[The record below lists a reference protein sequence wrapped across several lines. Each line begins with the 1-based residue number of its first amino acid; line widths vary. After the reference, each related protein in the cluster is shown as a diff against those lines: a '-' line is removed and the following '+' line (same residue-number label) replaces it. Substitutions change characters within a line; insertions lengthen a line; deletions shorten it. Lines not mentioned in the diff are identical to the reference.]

1 MGWRTDM
8 NEQHPN
14 SLAAHVLLDIPRP
27 AKRLI
32 ALAVDAALCVFTVW
46 LALCL
51 RLEQWVRLEPAHWWA
66 VAGAIVLALPVF
78 IRFGLYRAIFRY
90 AGWNAMMSLAQAMAV
105 YGLFFATV
113 FTVISVPGVPR
124 SVGIVQP
131 LLLGAFI
138 GLSRV
143 AVRYWLGGLYR
154 TMLHRKTLPGVLI
167 YGAGTSGRQLAA
179 ALARSNEQRLI
190 GFIDDNPALQNN
202 HLDGRRVHRPQDLEQ
217 LIRDEGV
224 TDVLLAI
231 PSAARQ
237 ERLRIVERL
246 RPLPVH
252 VRTLPAMADLAAGRA
267 QFSDLR
273 ELDIEDLLGRAPV
286 APDVELLRLLI
297 TGRVVAVTGA
307 GGSIGSELCRQ
318 ILACEPTTLLLVEH
332 SEYALYQIHQE
343 LTAQAGDRTAIIP
356 LLASV
361 QNKAR
366 MSEILQA
373 WRPHT
378 LYHAAAYK
386 HVPLVEHNPVEGL
399 RNNVWGTWNTA
410 RAAQAAGVR
419 HFVLISTDKAVRP
432 TNIMGASKR
441 LAELVLQAMAT
452 HSPGTTF
459 SMVRFGNVLGSSGS
473 VVPLFRQQI
482 ASGGPITLTHPDITR
497 YFMTI
502 PEAAQLVIQAGAM
515 AQGGDVFV
523 LDMGAPVR
531 IIDLAHRMVQLT
543 GLQVRTPER
552 PWGQIEIQITGL
564 RPGEKLYE
572 ELLIGDN
579 PQPTRH
585 PRIMKAHEEFL
596 PWEKFEEKL
605 MALERALNVNDV
617 GVMRVIV
624 QELVSGYVPSDD
636 IVDWVYLEQ
645 EAEAN
650 KLGMAR

>member
-267 QFSDLR
+267 QFSLS
-273 ELDIEDLLGRAPV
+273 
-286 APDVELLRLLI
+286 LI
-297 TGRVVAVTGA
+297 H
-307 GGSIGSELCRQ
+307 I
-318 ILACEPTTLLLVEH
+318 
-332 SEYALYQIHQE
+332 
-343 LTAQAGDRTAIIP
+343 
-356 LLASV
+356 
-361 QNKAR
+361 
-366 MSEILQA
+366 
-373 WRPHT
+373 
-378 LYHAAAYK
+378 
-386 HVPLVEHNPVEGL
+386 
-399 RNNVWGTWNTA
+399 
-410 RAAQAAGVR
+410 
-419 HFVLISTDKAVRP
+419 
-432 TNIMGASKR
+432 
-441 LAELVLQAMAT
+441 
-452 HSPGTTF
+452 
-459 SMVRFGNVLGSSGS
+459 
-473 VVPLFRQQI
+473 
-482 ASGGPITLTHPDITR
+482 
-497 YFMTI
+497 
-502 PEAAQLVIQAGAM
+502 
-515 AQGGDVFV
+515 
-523 LDMGAPVR
+523 
-531 IIDLAHRMVQLT
+531 
-543 GLQVRTPER
+543 
-552 PWGQIEIQITGL
+552 
-564 RPGEKLYE
+564 
-572 ELLIGDN
+572 
-579 PQPTRH
+579 
-585 PRIMKAHEEFL
+585 
-596 PWEKFEEKL
+596 
-605 MALERALNVNDV
+605 
-617 GVMRVIV
+617 
-624 QELVSGYVPSDD
+624 
-636 IVDWVYLEQ
+636 
-645 EAEAN
+645 
-650 KLGMAR
+650 